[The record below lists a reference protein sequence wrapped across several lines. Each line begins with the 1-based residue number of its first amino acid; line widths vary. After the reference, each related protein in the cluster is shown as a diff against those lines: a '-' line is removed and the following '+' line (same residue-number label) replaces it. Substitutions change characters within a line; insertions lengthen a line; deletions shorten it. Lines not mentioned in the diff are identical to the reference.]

1 MRGENEN
8 PIRSHFEVMKRLAW
22 YLYKRNSDSCL
33 YKLAMRRRP
42 LRKMSATD
50 RDRSSVRLS
59 HG

>member
-50 RDRSSVRLS
+50 RGLF
-59 HG
+59 